1 MHILYSILIHFQE
14 FIYTAIMVFF
24 YFTAF
29 TAQFADLYD
38 FDSSEYVHRYDAQI
52 VAGVSILSFITT
64 ERQMQGG
71 TDISY
76 NTKSTTFNI

>member
-1 MHILYSILIHFQE
+1 
-14 FIYTAIMVFF
+14 MVFF

-52 VAGVSILSFITT
+52 VAGVSTLSFI
-64 ERQMQGG
+64 
-71 TDISY
+71 IIPY
-76 NTKSTTFNI
+76 FLH

>member
-52 VAGVSILSFITT
+52 VAGVSILSFIII
-64 ERQMQGG
+64 
-71 TDISY
+71 ISINRKTNAGRDKY
-76 NTKSTTFNI
+76 LLQH

>member
-1 MHILYSILIHFQE
+1 MHILLYSILIHFQE
-14 FIYTAIMVFF
+14 FIYTTIMVFF

-52 VAGVSILSFITT
+52 VAGVSILSFIIII
-64 ERQMQGG
+64 
-71 TDISY
+71 ISINRKTNAGRDRY
-76 NTKSTTFNI
+76 